1 MFLKLDG
8 TFIVQLI
15 NFAIFFALLNVV
27 FLKPVGNAIRK
38 RREYINSLVAHYDMY
53 REQAADLEAQAEATR
68 SAARRDAEA
77 VLAKTRAEA
86 SNESAAISEEYSR
99 RANDLIDEAHAA
111 ADAELAAARER
122 SRSSVRELAEMMVE
136 RTLSEAAS

>member
-68 SAARRDAEA
+68 SAARREAEA

-136 RTLSEAAS
+136 RTLSEAAP

>member
-68 SAARRDAEA
+68 SAARREAEA

>member
-68 SAARRDAEA
+68 AAARREAEA

-86 SNESAAISEEYSR
+86 SNESASISEDYSR
-99 RANDLIDEAHAA
+99 RANELIEQAHHT
-111 ADAELAAARER
+111 ADSELDAARER
-122 SRSSVRELAEMMVE
+122 SRSTVRELAEMMVE
-136 RTLSEAAS
+136 RTLTEAAS

>member
-38 RREYINSLVAHYDMY
+38 RRDYINSLVAHYDLY
-53 REQAADLEAQAEATR
+53 REQAADLEAQAEAMR
-68 SAARRDAEA
+68 AAARREAEA
-77 VLAKTRAEA
+77 TLTKTRAEA
-86 SNESAAISEEYSR
+86 SNQSAALSEDYSR
-99 RANDLIDEAHAA
+99 QATALVEEAQRTATS
-111 ADAELAAARER
+111 ELARARER
-122 SRSSVRELAEMMVE
+122 SHATVRELADMMVE
-136 RTLSEAAS
+136 RTLSEATS

>member
-8 TFIVQLI
+8 TFFVQLI

-38 RREYINSLVAHYDMY
+38 RREYINSLVAHYDLY

-68 SAARRDAEA
+68 ATARRDAEG
-77 VLAKTRAEA
+77 VLSKTRAEA
-86 SNESAAISEEYSR
+86 SNESAAIAEDYSR
-99 RANDLIDEAHAA
+99 RAIEIIEGAHREVAS
-111 ADAELAAARER
+111 ELVAARER
-122 SRSSVRELAEMMVE
+122 SRSTVRELADMMVE
-136 RTLSEAAS
+136 RTLNEAVS